1 MIYLLSN
8 DIHHGSISISCLL
21 HLLHIGDPLGPS
33 KKGFTWLRWSM
44 VQCTRIIRS
53 CKITFFIKTEVWS
66 RNISKVWYILIQIAE
81 KIAKLFLLD
90 FIAWMTD
97 ISASP
102 LQILNRSDRF
112 LVLHSF
118 ICLLELPPDE
128 TFWPHNKYSTILSK
142 IFEHVA
148 RVRGSW

>member
-21 HLLHIGDPLGPS
+21 HLLYICNPS
-33 KKGFTWLRWSM
+33 EPSNKGFTRLRWSM
-44 VQCTRIIRS
+44 VKCARIICS
-53 CKITFFIKTEVWS
+53 SKIAFFIKTEVWC
-66 RNISKVWYILIQIAE
+66 RNNNKVWYILIQIAE
-81 KIAKLFLLD
+81 KIAQLFLLD

-102 LQILNRSDRF
+102 LQILNLSDRF